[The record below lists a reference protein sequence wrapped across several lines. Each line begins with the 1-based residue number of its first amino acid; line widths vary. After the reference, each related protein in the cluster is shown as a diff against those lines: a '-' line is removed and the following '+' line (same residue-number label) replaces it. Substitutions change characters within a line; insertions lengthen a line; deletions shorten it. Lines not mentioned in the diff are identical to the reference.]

1 MDIRKIRKEIQYKI
15 KNRAYYNSIYYLAT
29 IKTEEINKQREQTVV
44 NKWYDPENSKI
55 YTTNWNQIMLSLMVS
70 ITLQTALAT
79 ITHVDEVLAVA

>member
-1 MDIRKIRKEIQYKI
+1 
-15 KNRAYYNSIYYLAT
+15 
-29 IKTEEINKQREQTVV
+29 VV